1 MVEKHQIVELET
13 IVPQLVK
20 IHEVVKEYIEK
31 IVPVITRE
39 EIIKEIEV

>member
-31 IVPVITRE
+31 IVPVIT
-39 EIIKEIEV
+39 KE